1 MNNWWIALAGDEK
14 IFYGIAFV
22 SSVVMGI
29 QLILTLIGGAFD
41 SPDGE
46 FEVEGTDGDLGVLS
60 VRTISSFFVGFGWG
74 GITAMNIWKDH
85 PSKMSI
91 STAAGGFC
99 GLVFLW
105 TVWKVMKTL
114 HGLKD
119 DGTVNFANAVGEVG
133 SVYIPIHPSRKS
145 GGQIQVKVQGRERT
159 ILAITDSETE
169 IGNMVKVKVLE
180 LVDQQTVLVA
190 PLTDASS
197 ASNETNPSENNEGKE

>member
-74 GITAMNIWKDH
+74 GITAMNLWKDH
-85 PSKMSI
+85 PSKMTI
-91 STAAGGFC
+91 ATLAGGAC
-99 GLVFLW
+99 GLIFLW
-105 TVWKVMKTL
+105 TVWKTMKTL

-119 DGTVNFANAVGEVG
+119 DGTVYLENAVGQVG
-133 SVYIPIHPSRKS
+133 TVYVPIHPGRKS

-159 ILAITDSETE
+159 IYAISDSETE
-169 IGNMVKVKVLE
+169 INSTAKVKVLE
-180 LVDQQTVLVA
+180 LID
-190 PLTDASS
+190 
-197 ASNETNPSENNEGKE
+197 